1 MKDLYLVIQSIAEQ
15 ESMTDSVVSP
25 VRARAKTSRSATRS
39 SAPLPMMRKNS
50 FSKLQRMPS
59 MGALLNTSFNNLSV
73 GSPEVK
79 RAVRLKITL
88 FI

>member
-25 VRARAKTSRSATRS
+25 VRARAKTSRS